1 MEFKRFMDLLQDK
14 GVKLVYMESHK
25 ELVEW
30 NPELEDTYNVFAEKD
45 GKTVMLESDEV
56 VISWSKRGLKLAEL
70 VAVRSVLSSL
80 CGKDVIPFAELI
92 KQLIKEQGN
101 YSEYVKAVIQIEDE
115 GATKEDL
122 DRAYDFFMGSDDCT
136 LISQELIDVLADK

>member
-14 GVKLVYMESHK
+14 GVKLVYMENHN
-25 ELVEW
+25 EWQEW

-56 VISWSKRGLKLAEL
+56 VISWSKHGLEL
-70 VAVRSVLSSL
+70 QELIAVRSVLSSL
-80 CGKDVIPFAELI
+80 YGKDVIPFAELI
-92 KQLIKEQGN
+92 KQLIKEQGS

-115 GATKEDL
+115 GVTREDL

>member
-45 GKTVMLESDEV
+45 GKTVMLESDET
-56 VISWSKRGLKLAEL
+56 VISWSKHGLEL
-70 VAVRSVLSSL
+70 QELIAVRSVLSSL
-80 CGKDVIPFAELI
+80 CGKEVIPFAELI
-92 KQLIKEQGN
+92 KQLIKEQGS

-122 DRAYDFFMGSDDCT
+122 DRAYDFFMESDDCT

>member
-25 ELVEW
+25 KLVEW

-45 GKTVMLESDEV
+45 GKTVMLESEET
-56 VISWSKRGLKLAEL
+56 VISWSKHGLEL
-70 VAVRSVLSSL
+70 QELIAVRSVLSSL
-80 CGKDVIPFAELI
+80 CEGVIPFAELI
-92 KQLIKEQGN
+92 KQLIKEQGS

-122 DRAYDFFMGSDDCT
+122 DRAYDFFMDSDDCT

>member
-1 MEFKRFMDLLQDK
+1 MEFGRFMDLLQDK
-14 GVKLVYMESHK
+14 GVKLVYMENYN
-25 ELVEW
+25 EWQEW

-56 VISWSKRGLKLAEL
+56 VISWSKRGLEL
-70 VAVRSVLSSL
+70 QELTAVRSVLSSL
-80 CGKDVIPFAELI
+80 YGKDVIPFAELI

-115 GATKEDL
+115 GATREDL
-122 DRAYDFFMGSDDCT
+122 DRAYDFFMESDDCT

>member
-1 MEFKRFMDLLQDK
+1 MKLLQVN
-14 GVKLVYMESHK
+14 GVQLVYMENHD
-25 ELVEW
+25 EWQEW
-30 NPELEDTYNVFAEKD
+30 NPHHEDTCLVFAEKD
-45 GKTVMLESDEV
+45 GKTVMLESAEV
-56 VISWSKRGLKLAEL
+56 VIAWSKRGLEL
-70 VAVRSVLSSL
+70 QEMIAVRSVLSSL
-80 CGKDVIPFAELI
+80 CDKDVIPFAELI

-115 GATKEDL
+115 GATTEDL

>member
-1 MEFKRFMDLLQDK
+1 MEFSRFMDLLQDK
-14 GVKLVYMESHK
+14 GVKLVYMENHD
-25 ELVEW
+25 EWQEW

-45 GKTVMLESDEV
+45 GKTVMIESDET
-56 VISWSKRGLKLAEL
+56 VISWSKHGLEL
-70 VAVRSVLSSL
+70 QELIAVRSVLSLL
-80 CGKDVIPFAELI
+80 CGKDVIPFSELI
-92 KQLIKEQGN
+92 KQLIKEQGS

-122 DRAYDFFMGSDDCT
+122 DRAYDFFMESDDCT

>member
-45 GKTVMLESDEV
+45 GKTVMLESDET
-56 VISWSKRGLKLAEL
+56 VISWSKHGLEL
-70 VAVRSVLSSL
+70 QELIEVRSVLSSL
-80 CGKDVIPFAELI
+80 CGKEVLPFAELI
-92 KQLIKEQGN
+92 KQLIKEQGS

>member
-1 MEFKRFMDLLQDK
+1 MEFSRFMDLLQDK
-14 GVKLVYMESHK
+14 GVKLVYMENHN
-25 ELVEW
+25 EWQEW
-30 NPELEDTYNVFAEKD
+30 NPQLEDTYNVFAEKD

>member
-80 CGKDVIPFAELI
+80 CGKDVVPFAELI

>member
-1 MEFKRFMDLLQDK
+1 MEFSRFKDLLQDK
-14 GVKLVYMESHK
+14 GVKLVYMENHD
-25 ELVEW
+25 EWQEW

-56 VISWSKRGLKLAEL
+56 VISWSKRGLEL
-70 VAVRSVLSSL
+70 QELIAVRSVLSSL
-80 CGKDVIPFAELI
+80 YGKDVIPFAELI
-92 KQLIKEQGN
+92 KQLIKEQGS

-115 GATKEDL
+115 GATREDL
-122 DRAYDFFMGSDDCT
+122 DRAYDFFMESDDCT

>member
-1 MEFKRFMDLLQDK
+1 MEFSNFMKLLQVN
-14 GVKLVYMESHK
+14 GVQLVYMENHD
-25 ELVEW
+25 EWQEW
-30 NPELEDTYNVFAEKD
+30 NPHLEDTCLVFAEKD
-45 GKTVMLESDEV
+45 GKTVMLESAEV
-56 VISWSKRGLKLAEL
+56 VIAWSKRGLEL
-70 VAVRSVLSSL
+70 QEMIAVRSVLSSL
-80 CGKDVIPFAELI
+80 CDKDVIPFAELI

-115 GATKEDL
+115 GATTEDL

>member
-1 MEFKRFMDLLQDK
+1 MEFSRFMDLLQDK
-14 GVKLVYMESHK
+14 GVKLVYMENHD
-25 ELVEW
+25 EWQEW

-56 VISWSKRGLKLAEL
+56 VISWSKRGLEL
-70 VAVRSVLSSL
+70 QELIAVRSVLSSL
-80 CGKDVIPFAELI
+80 YGKDVIPFSELI

-101 YSEYVKAVIQIEDE
+101 YSEYVKAVIRIEDE

-122 DRAYDFFMGSDDCT
+122 DRAYDFFMESDDCT
-136 LISQELIDVLADK
+136 LISQELIDALADK

>member
-1 MEFKRFMDLLQDK
+1 MEFSRFMDLLQVN
-14 GVKLVYMESHK
+14 GVKLVYMENHN
-25 ELVEW
+25 EWQEW
-30 NPELEDTYNVFAEKD
+30 NPQLEDTYNVFAEKD
-45 GKTVMLESDEV
+45 GKTVMLESDET
-56 VISWSKRGLKLAEL
+56 VISWSKQGLEL
-70 VAVRSVLSSL
+70 QELIAVRSVLSSL

-115 GATKEDL
+115 GATREDL
-122 DRAYDFFMGSDDCT
+122 DRAYDFFMESDDCT